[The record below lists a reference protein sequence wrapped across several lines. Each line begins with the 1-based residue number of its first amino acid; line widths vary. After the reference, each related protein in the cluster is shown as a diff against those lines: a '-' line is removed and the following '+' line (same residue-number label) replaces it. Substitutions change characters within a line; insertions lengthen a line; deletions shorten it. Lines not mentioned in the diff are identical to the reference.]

1 LTGAR
6 SCVTLRPH
14 PKDGGTRMSK
24 NIERWM
30 DRPLPT
36 TGQVVLMTVMLG
48 SVSVRLL
55 LWFGD

>member
-1 LTGAR
+1 
-6 SCVTLRPH
+6 
-14 PKDGGTRMSK
+14 MSK

-36 TGQVVLMTVMLG
+36 TGQIVLMTVVLG
-48 SVSVRLL
+48 SVSVWLL